1 MPEQNNRTLRVLC
14 FVPKNKTKQ
23 KKPAETVSVSVQLL
37 SFPELKLRDRRAD
50 RCRVSAGGPEPPRSS
65 GTCYAPERFGEFWHS
80 AVVFAAFDRIT
91 DRRDYQSSGK
101 LKGHGEI

>member
-80 AVVFAAFDRIT
+80 AVVFVLSLTELLTVVIISHR
-91 DRRDYQSSGK
+91 
-101 LKGHGEI
+101 EN